1 MELTKL
7 NQVVCINLDFHLWS
21 GRKKLRLDDLKII
34 EGEVPPEAIASLGSK
49 KIANPDDIAD
59 FEAMKKEAERKCAKA
74 GVKFLGGFAIPE
86 TKAAALAPELD
97 EIVTKFYARKA
108 TFLAEY
114 ETRIRDWV
122 EAHPGWERIIRDAA
136 LDRSEVDGKLSA
148 GWQAFKI
155 VEADDPANGANPSLN
170 QGLAT
175 AAKGLAGQL
184 YVEIAKAAVEVM
196 EKSLSGRDKVTQKIL
211 SPIRTIRDKLEGLSF
226 IDKRVKPLVQTID
239 HVLEQL
245 PAAGHIDGLGL
256 SAIHG
261 LVFILSKEERMQQHG
276 EMILSGKPVEESFK
290 LFVPKQAVVQA
301 VPTAPEPQVVP
312 QPAIPVIP
320 AALQQPGVMSMGTPV
335 IPASPSI
342 PPIPQVGLVPPPAV
356 TAGKRPSLF
365 A

>member
-21 GRKKLRLDDLKII
+21 GRKKLRIDDFKII
-34 EGEVPPEAIASLGSK
+34 DGEVPPEAIASLGSK

-74 GVKFLGGFAIPE
+74 GVKFLGGFAVPE
-86 TKAAALAPELD
+86 NKAAALAPELD

-114 ETRIRDWV
+114 DTRIREWV

-155 VEADDPANGANPSLN
+155 VEADDPANGTNPSLN
-170 QGLAT
+170 HGLAT

-184 YVEIAKAAVEVM
+184 YVEIAKAAAEVM

-261 LVFILSKEERMQQHG
+261 LVFILSKEDRMQQHG
-276 EMILSGKPVEESFK
+276 EMILAGKPIEESFI
-290 LFVPKQAVVQA
+290 LSVPKPAA
-301 VPTAPEPQVVP
+301 AMPVPTVPEQ
-312 QPAIPVIP
+312 QPVQQSAIPMIP
-320 AALQQPGVMSMGTPV
+320 AALPQSGVMSAGTPAV
-335 IPASPSI
+335 QVLPAIPAIS
-342 PPIPQVGLVPPPAV
+342 QLGLVPPPAV
-356 TAGKRPSLF
+356 VTGKRPGLF